1 MTIYIKSTSLS
12 SHHIVREKQ
21 EPALLILGMDNFDRE
36 LLGQLLEWSPTV
48 IATSQTAEQLNV
60 MGIKVDRVLGNDV
73 GDVLQSNVTYISIHN
88 TPPAAAAL
96 GFLIDEKYGAVNIVT
111 EGFIR
116 DDYIP
121 FVSQINLVVL
131 HQHKKT
137 YPVNSG
143 FTKWLPAG
151 EVITLH
157 SDAEGFVS
165 SGLTQTAPGEFVT
178 IADGAIKLE
187 FADNFIFI
195 SETI

>member
-1 MTIYIKSTSLS
+1 MS

-21 EPALLILGMDNFDRE
+21 EPALLVLDMDNFDRE

-48 IATSQTAEQLNV
+48 IATSQTAEQFSV

-73 GDVLQSNVTYISIHN
+73 GEVLQSNVTYISISN
-88 TPPAAAAL
+88 DKPVVAAL

-111 EGFIR
+111 DEFTPSE
-116 DDYIP
+116 YTS
-121 FVSQINLVVL
+121 FVSHINLVVL

-137 YPVNSG
+137 YPISSG

-151 EVITLH
+151 EVINLH
-157 SDAEGFVS
+157 SEPKELVS
-165 SGLTQTAPGEFVT
+165 SGLAQTAPGVLIT
-178 IADGAIKLE
+178 SADGVIKLE
-187 FADNFIFI
+187 FADSFIFI

>member
-1 MTIYIKSTSLS
+1 MS

-21 EPALLILGMDNFDRE
+21 EPALLILGIDNFDRE

-48 IATSQTAEQLNV
+48 IATSHAAEQLNV
-60 MGIKVDRVLGNDV
+60 MGIKIDRVLGNDV

-88 TPPAAAAL
+88 DLPAAAAL
-96 GFLIDEKYGAVNIVT
+96 RFLTDEKYGAVNIVT
-111 EGFIR
+111 ENLIL

-121 FVSQINLVVL
+121 FVSQINLVIL
-131 HQHKKT
+131 HQQQKT
-137 YPVNSG
+137 YPISSG

-157 SDAEGFVS
+157 SQPKDLTI
-165 SGLTQTAPGEFVT
+165 SGLNHINSRKYVT
-178 IADGAIKLE
+178 ISDGVVKLE
-187 FADNFIFI
+187 FADVFIFI

>member
-1 MTIYIKSTSLS
+1 MS

-21 EPALLILGMDNFDRE
+21 EPALLILGMTNFDPE

-48 IATSQTAEQLNV
+48 IATSHTAEKLNV

-73 GDVLQSNVTYISIHN
+73 GDVLQSNVTYISIHDN
-88 TPPAAAAL
+88 PPAAAAL
-96 GFLIDEKYGAVNIVT
+96 SFLTDEKYGAVNIVADDP
-111 EGFIR
+111 IL

-131 HQHKKT
+131 HQHQKT
-137 YPVNSG
+137 YPITSG

-151 EVITLH
+151 EVLTLH
-157 SDAEGFVS
+157 SQPKDLTS
-165 SGLTQTAPGEFVT
+165 SGLSLIDTGTYVT
-178 IADGAIKLE
+178 VADGVIKLE
-187 FADNFIFI
+187 FAADFIFI

>member
-1 MTIYIKSTSLS
+1 LS

-21 EPALLILGMDNFDRE
+21 EPALLILGIDNFDRE

-48 IATSQTAEQLNV
+48 IATSQTAEQLNI

-88 TPPAAAAL
+88 SPPAAAAL
-96 GFLIDEKYGAVNIVT
+96 NVLIDEKYGAVNIVT
-111 EGFIR
+111 ELLVL

-131 HQHKKT
+131 HQQQKT
-137 YPVNSG
+137 YPISSG

-157 SDAEGFVS
+157 SQPKDLTS
-165 SGLTQTAPGEFVT
+165 SGLSLVNTGKYVT
-178 IADGAIKLE
+178 VSDGVIKLE
-187 FADNFIFI
+187 FADAFIFI